1 MDPPEVFVCA
11 SAIGYY
17 GDRGGELMTE
27 DSPPGPSFLSR
38 TCVEWEEATQ
48 AARDAGIRVVNLRIG
63 VVLSPKGGALKKMLT
78 PFKLGG
84 GGVVG
89 NGRQWMS
96 WIALDELP
104 RIVQHCIETE
114 TLSGPVNAGAPG
126 VVDNRTFTKSL
137 GGVLRRPTIFPL
149 PAFVVR
155 TIFGEMGDELLL
167 GSTKVE
173 PTRLETSGYEFAYP
187 TLEPALRHLLGR

>member
-11 SAIGYY
+11 SAMGYY

-27 DSPPGPSFLSR
+27 DSQPGPSFLSR

-89 NGRQWMS
+89 NR
-96 WIALDELP
+96 P
-104 RIVQHCIETE
+104 
-114 TLSGPVNAGAPG
+114 
-126 VVDNRTFTKSL
+126 FTKSL

-155 TIFGEMGDELLL
+155 TIF
-167 GSTKVE
+167 
-173 PTRLETSGYEFAYP
+173 
-187 TLEPALRHLLGR
+187 